1 MSYIEK
7 KTTKRQTSIITLS
20 DHNKQEIRNI
30 QLQREIMEE
39 DFNDKEQGK
48 QVTKSIFFTN
58 NAKLATKSIVFT
70 NNGKLAICFIKIYI
84 MCMNKNIYFTHLQ
97 SLQATSTSRTPKIY
111 WKPFIK
117 FSTSCCYGVYFL
129 KQTINGK
136 ISMISISGLV
146 TERLGS
152 FLNYWKKI
160 GEMST
165 TKFFCQIPELP
176 SGRTGPVQNCLV
188 SVWV

>member
-48 QVTKSIFFTN
+48 QVTKSI
-58 NAKLATKSIVFT
+58 VFT

-84 MCMNKNIYFTHLQ
+84 LCMNKNIYFTHFR

-117 FSTSCCYGVYFL
+117 FSTSCRYGVYFL

-152 FLNYWKKI
+152 FLNY
-160 GEMST
+160 
-165 TKFFCQIPELP
+165 
-176 SGRTGPVQNCLV
+176 
-188 SVWV
+188 